1 MTCILYI
8 KEQASVGVVIIPMPL
23 CKVKGATM
31 LKFACGT
38 QIEDYDFTS
47 RGLGRIVSGRQEGDP
62 EIKLQV
68 AGREDYPLANWPGAV
83 AVTVTDRVFL
93 RDDDGRRDDGAHESW
108 LTSCH
113 LQNSFGSGEGCGDI
127 GQKSCGGRRDG
138 LFGFGDSR
146 IGRRRFAPIGALP
159 VIRDELRSDHR

>member
-1 MTCILYI
+1 MLYI

-93 RDDDGRRDDGAHESW
+93 RDDDGRWRLEPN
-108 LTSCH
+108 
-113 LQNSFGSGEGCGDI
+113 QNNGTAQGFLE
-127 GQKSCGGRRDG
+127 RRYCPDRYD
-138 LFGFGDSR
+138 L
-146 IGRRRFAPIGALP
+146 PI
-159 VIRDELRSDHR
+159 

>member
-1 MTCILYI
+1 MTCMLYI

-93 RDDDGRRDDGAHESW
+93 RDDDGRWRLEPN
-108 LTSCH
+108 
-113 LQNSFGSGEGCGDI
+113 QNNGTAQGFLE
-127 GQKSCGGRRDG
+127 RRYCPDRYD
-138 LFGFGDSR
+138 L
-146 IGRRRFAPIGALP
+146 PI
-159 VIRDELRSDHR
+159 

>member
-93 RDDDGRRDDGAHESW
+93 RDDDGRWRLEPN
-108 LTSCH
+108 
-113 LQNSFGSGEGCGDI
+113 QNNGTAQGFLE
-127 GQKSCGGRRDG
+127 RRYCPDRYD
-138 LFGFGDSR
+138 L
-146 IGRRRFAPIGALP
+146 PI
-159 VIRDELRSDHR
+159 

>member
-47 RGLGRIVSGRQEGDP
+47 RGLGRIVSGRQEGDR
-62 EIKLQV
+62 KLSCRSLGV
-68 AGREDYPLANWPGAV
+68 RITRSPIRRE
-83 AVTVTDRVFL
+83 
-93 RDDDGRRDDGAHESW
+93 
-108 LTSCH
+108 
-113 LQNSFGSGEGCGDI
+113 
-127 GQKSCGGRRDG
+127 
-138 LFGFGDSR
+138 
-146 IGRRRFAPIGALP
+146 
-159 VIRDELRSDHR
+159 RSP